1 MTSVLLST
9 LRTVRLRMLASPVL
23 AGARAFAASGWSRA
37 GERADAFDLVFVT
50 PPAQARGWI
59 LEAICRELGSRLPH
73 MRVAY
78 RHYGDPLPRAA
89 RYFHSHYMYF
99 IGSLRLCSLLKG
111 RHFVFATHLEPD
123 KHRIALPLL
132 GRLLDSSDGVVCMNR
147 ALARTLAEHGVA
159 QDKLSVSVGA
169 ADARAFCRRERG
181 AEGVV
186 GFSTAYYE
194 RKNPDRILDIVR
206 GLPHRR
212 FVMLGQGWDRYPRF
226 GELIALPNFEY
237 LEVPYTE
244 YPAHYA
250 RMSVFVSASI
260 LEGGPIPLLESMMAN
275 VVPVASRTGFAPDV
289 IEHGHNGYLFE
300 VDADAETICGL
311 IEQAYRLDVDVR
323 ATVERFDWQSFA
335 RRVALAMNIPQPD
348 GNAHSIWLAADEQ
361 HS

>member
-1 MTSVLLST
+1 MTSALLST
-9 LRTVRLRMLASPVL
+9 ARTVRLRMLASPVL
-23 AGARAFAASGWSRA
+23 ARARARAFAASGSSRA
-37 GERADAFDLVFVT
+37 GAGAAAFDLVFIT
-50 PPAQARGWI
+50 PPKQARGWI
-59 LEAICRELGSRLPH
+59 LEAICRELGNRLPH
-73 MRVAY
+73 LR
-78 RHYGDPLPRAA
+78 PRAG

-99 IGSLRLCSLLKG
+99 IGGLRLFSRLRG

-132 GRLLDSSDGVVCMNR
+132 GRLLNSSDGVVCMNR
-147 ALARTLAEHGVA
+147 ALAQTLGEHGVA
-159 QDKLSVSVGA
+159 HDKLSVSVGA
-169 ADARAFCRRERG
+169 AEALAFSRRQRS
-181 AEGVV
+181 AEGAV

-194 RKNPDRILDIVR
+194 RKNPDRILEIVR

-212 FVMLGQGWDRYPRF
+212 FVMLGQGWHRYPRF
-226 GELIALPNFEY
+226 AELKAFPNFEY

-289 IEHGHNGYLFE
+289 IEHGRNGYLFE

-311 IEQAYRLDVDVR
+311 IEQAYRLDGDVR
-323 ATVERFDWQSFA
+323 ATVERFDWQPFA
-335 RRVALAMNIPQPD
+335 RRVAMTMDIPQPD
-348 GNAHSIWLAADEQ
+348 GTGLAVPLASDEHHS
-361 HS
+361 